1 MARKKRQRSD
11 NVEVQTKLMKEAIVG
26 IEPPPYIKLG
36 YKERPFWDT
45 IIAARADW
53 TDIDMHN
60 AAALAR
66 VQCMIE
72 HESQALLAEGPMIKN
87 KAGNLV
93 TNPRIKGLGDLA
105 RLNMSYSVKM
115 QVHAHATVGN
125 LEDQVTKNKAKKQM
139 IQSHAL
145 LENDEEAY
153 FATPKIT
160 N

>member
-11 NVEVQTKLMKEAIVG
+11 NVEVQTKLMREAITG
-26 IEPPPYIKLG
+26 IAPPAYIELG
-36 YKERPFWDT
+36 EDERPFWDT

-53 TDIDMHN
+53 TNIDLHN

-66 VQCMIE
+66 VHYMIE
-72 HESQALLAEGPMIKN
+72 HQSKLLMAEGPMITN
-87 KAGNLV
+87 KAGNEIA
-93 TNPRIKGLGDLA
+93 NPRIKVLGDLA
-105 RLNMSYSVKM
+105 RLNLSYSVKM

-125 LEDQVTKNKAKKQM
+125 LEDQVTKNKAKRQM
-139 IQSHAL
+139 IESHAL
-145 LENDEEAY
+145 LENDEESY